1 MNRKIGMAV
10 LAIFWI
16 VQTGFAQNTLEYY
29 LNAARANNPAI
40 KQSLSLKEKADLQK
54 KIIKSEYQGPKVYA
68 SGDLNYSPL
77 LPNKDD
83 SKAIGYDVAI
93 TDGGLIAANLNVL
106 QPVFN
111 RQVRETLVKQAQST
125 GEAGVVQASLSLHQL
140 EKEVT
145 DQYILAWQ
153 NLSQIEF
160 ISAIKNQLQK
170 QKEVV
175 ETMAK
180 SGLYKTSDVLLIDIE
195 IRNQEALLN
204 NLQSAYLQ
212 NLSNLN
218 SQCGLANETSVK
230 LLRPTIGLRDS
241 NPMSKFLEKFRS
253 DSLQEVLNL
262 DVSNLKYKPQFNL
275 YGNAGLKAI
284 EFEGIQRKFG
294 AAVGLALSIPIYDG
308 HQKEYTR
315 QQSEINL
322 QDIDNYKQN
331 FLIQKNNRQNA
342 LVSALD
348 FLEKKMTVIH
358 SQLTD
363 YEKLIELY
371 QTELKAGTLEIINY
385 MNTIRLYT
393 TLENELSMNETN
405 KFLIINE
412 SNYYNW

>member
-1 MNRKIGMAV
+1 
-10 LAIFWI
+10 
-16 VQTGFAQNTLEYY
+16 
-29 LNAARANNPAI
+29 
-40 KQSLSLKEKADLQK
+40 
-54 KIIKSEYQGPKVYA
+54 
-68 SGDLNYSPL
+68 
-77 LPNKDD
+77 
-83 SKAIGYDVAI
+83 
-93 TDGGLIAANLNVL
+93 
-106 QPVFN
+106 
-111 RQVRETLVKQAQST
+111 
-125 GEAGVVQASLSLHQL
+125 
-140 EKEVT
+140 
-145 DQYILAWQ
+145 
-153 NLSQIEF
+153 
-160 ISAIKNQLQK
+160 
-170 QKEVV
+170 
-175 ETMAK
+175 
-180 SGLYKTSDVLLIDIE
+180 
-195 IRNQEALLN
+195 
-204 NLQSAYLQ
+204 
-212 NLSNLN
+212 
-218 SQCGLANETSVK
+218 
-230 LLRPTIGLRDS
+230 
-241 NPMSKFLEKFRS
+241 MSKFLEKFRS

-284 EFEGIQRKFG
+284 EFQGIQRKFG

-322 QDIDNYKQN
+322 QNIDNYKQN

-348 FLEKKMTVIH
+348 FLEKKMAVIH